1 MSELRKILLI
11 GLPVLLAFIVFAP
24 DVTASETTV
33 KTPDEKTSLQ
43 ELIEYA
49 VDNNPRVRA
58 ARLDWARVIQKYP
71 QATSLEDP
79 MLTYTYAIE
88 EIETRLGPQDQA
100 FMLSQRF
107 PFPGKLG
114 LKGEVVSKEVEIA
127 KTKYDKTVRDLIV
140 EVKKSYFELY
150 YIDRAVSL
158 AAQNMQVLEHFT
170 EVSTTDYAA
179 DATALND
186 VVKAQS
192 QYAQANYDLLLLKEM
207 SEVETTRL
215 NTLLDRDP
223 DDPMGELEEPV
234 IKELTFSIEELY
246 KMVLK
251 NEELRIAEFEVEKDD
266 LEKSLSKYTYY
277 PNFNLGLNYSVIDDV
292 PVPNVADS
300 GQDAVAVTF
309 GINIPL
315 WFGKNRAAVEE
326 AELKREASSEKKDA
340 IKNEMLNKT
349 KRYYFM
355 LTNSERLVMLYAES
369 LVPQA
374 QRSMEIAETWYESGE
389 GSLSGLL
396 ETQTIFYNFQIAYF
410 RSVADYL
417 KALAELEKL
426 TGRSL
431 Y

>member
-1 MSELRKILLI
+1 MALTFLFVQQAAPQSTDPDLESSRVAENTENAVGTATLQGLI
-11 GLPVLLAFIVFAP
+11 
-24 DVTASETTV
+24 
-33 KTPDEKTSLQ
+33 K
-43 ELIEYA
+43 YA
-49 VDNNPRVRA
+49 VENNPGLKA
-58 ARLDWARVIQKYP
+58 ARLEWARVIQKYP
-71 QATSLEDP
+71 QVTSLEDP
-79 MLTYTYAIE
+79 MLTYTYPIE
-88 EIETRLGPQDQA
+88 EIETRLGPQDQV

-127 KTKYDKTVRDLIV
+127 KTSYDRTVRDLIV

-150 YIDRAVSL
+150 YIDRAISL

-207 SEVETTRL
+207 HEVETTRL
-215 NTLLDRDP
+215 NTLLNRNP

-234 IKELTFSIEELY
+234 IKELEFSIEELY

-251 NEELRIAEFEVEKDD
+251 NEELRMAELEVEKDD

-277 PNFNLGLNYSVIDDV
+277 PNFNIGLNYSEIDDT
-292 PVPNVADS
+292 PVPGVSDS
-300 GQDAVAVTF
+300 GQDALAVTF

-340 IKNEMLNKT
+340 IKNELLNKT
-349 KRYYFM
+349 KKHYFM

-389 GSLSGLL
+389 GSLAGLL

-417 KALAELEKL
+417 KSLAELERL

>member
-1 MSELRKILLI
+1 
-11 GLPVLLAFIVFAP
+11 
-24 DVTASETTV
+24 
-33 KTPDEKTSLQ
+33 
-43 ELIEYA
+43 
-49 VDNNPRVRA
+49 
-58 ARLDWARVIQKYP
+58 
-71 QATSLEDP
+71 
-79 MLTYTYAIE
+79 
-88 EIETRLGPQDQA
+88 
-100 FMLSQRF
+100 
-107 PFPGKLG
+107 
-114 LKGEVVSKEVEIA
+114 
-127 KTKYDKTVRDLIV
+127 
-140 EVKKSYFELY
+140 
-150 YIDRAVSL
+150 
-158 AAQNMQVLEHFT
+158 MQVLEHFT

-207 SEVETTRL
+207 HEVETTRL
-215 NTLLDRDP
+215 NTLLNRNP

-234 IKELTFSIEELY
+234 IKELEFSIEELY

-251 NEELRIAEFEVEKDD
+251 NEELRMAELEVEKDD

-277 PNFNLGLNYSVIDDV
+277 PNFNIGLNYSEIDDT
-292 PVPNVADS
+292 PVPGVSDS
-300 GQDAVAVTF
+300 GQDALAVTF

-340 IKNEMLNKT
+340 IKNELLNKT
-349 KRYYFM
+349 KKHYFM

-389 GSLSGLL
+389 GSLAGLL

-417 KALAELEKL
+417 KSLAELERL